1 MRAAGPTDGN
11 RKHHPKAAPL
21 ETASRSLAVRVFSQ
35 PQKMVFDC
43 VYGRPEKRAV
53 ADSRLK
59 EIRRLSLFGRQ
70 HVTIS
75 HLLAVATRVLQ
86 CGVHGTQAALS
97 AVRYP
102 LRRCDGQK
110 CRGSHS
116 HGSQRV
122 MARHPN

>member
-21 ETASRSLAVRVFSQ
+21 ETAARSLAVRVFSQ

-43 VYGRPEKRAV
+43 VYGRLEKEAV

-75 HLLAVATRVLQ
+75 HLLGIATRL
-86 CGVHGTQAALS
+86 TE
-97 AVRYP
+97 
-102 LRRCDGQK
+102 
-110 CRGSHS
+110 
-116 HGSQRV
+116 
-122 MARHPN
+122 

>member
-21 ETASRSLAVRVFSQ
+21 ETATRSLAVRVFSQ

-43 VYGRPEKRAV
+43 VYGRLEKEAV

-75 HLLAVATRVLQ
+75 HLLRI
-86 CGVHGTQAALS
+86 AARL
-97 AVRYP
+97 
-102 LRRCDGQK
+102 LE
-110 CRGSHS
+110 
-116 HGSQRV
+116 
-122 MARHPN
+122 

>member
-21 ETASRSLAVRVFSQ
+21 ETATRPQAVRVFSQ

-75 HLLAVATRVLQ
+75 HQL
-86 CGVHGTQAALS
+86 G
-97 AVRYP
+97 
-102 LRRCDGQK
+102 
-110 CRGSHS
+110 
-116 HGSQRV
+116 
-122 MARHPN
+122 MARLLE